1 MIEVQAHIKDLV
13 RRKKRITVDVDYVGI
28 LFSIFFRHTHA
39 SLFFFVTMNPV
50 SSFLTDG
57 YPAYLQIV
65 PLVKTPFKKKKK
77 KKGLELT
84 RLSGRL
90 STPLVSSRS
99 SAVLLS
105 TKATCAAKATGT
117 TDRVLE
123 LLDNSHVGHDAFL
136 DDELRDAVVLLD
148 LEVDVGQVGEE
159 DSNRATVVSIDD
171 ACESVDTMLEGEARA
186 RGDTAI
192 WLVIVY
198 VLDYCVWQ

>member
-1 MIEVQAHIKDLV
+1 MQ
-13 RRKKRITVDVDYVGI
+13 G
-28 LFSIFFRHTHA
+28 SFFRNHE
-39 SLFFFVTMNPV
+39 SIELFPNRRVP
-50 SSFLTDG
+50 S
-57 YPAYLQIV
+57 V
-65 PLVKTPFKKKKK
+65 PLDSALVENAFQKKK

-90 STPLVSSRS
+90 STSLVSSRS

-136 DDELRDAVVLLD
+136 DDELCDAVVLLD
-148 LEVDVGQVGEE
+148 LEVDIGQIGEE
-159 DSNRATVVSIDD
+159 DPNRATVVSIDD
-171 ACESVDTMLEGEARA
+171 ACEGVDTMLEGEARA

-192 WLVIVY
+192 WLMLVY
-198 VLDYCVWQ
+198 ALDYCVWQ